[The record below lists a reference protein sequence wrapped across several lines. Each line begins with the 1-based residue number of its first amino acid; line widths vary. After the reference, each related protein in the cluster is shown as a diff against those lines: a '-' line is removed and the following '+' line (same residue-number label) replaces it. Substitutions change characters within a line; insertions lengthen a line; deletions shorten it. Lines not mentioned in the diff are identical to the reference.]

1 MFFNER
7 PTKIRSVKNIIM
19 DSEINGKEKIFSH
32 SSRQITR
39 ILIRIFTRC
48 VAMINVRLT
57 CLHFGKSRQISVS
70 LTGGLL
76 QCTFRP
82 KIQEVCF
89 ARQRKKEN
97 KDLRPSQYFYLKNI
111 RLHYQYMALFQRKKI
126 NFYFTTTAERGS
138 LWSFCRMCLVFY
150 VKQQRIVYCLASRR
164 RYRVKDNFLTLIK
177 SHFWSKYFLVA
188 SSAIKIIN
196 CEKIGG

>member
-1 MFFNER
+1 
-7 PTKIRSVKNIIM
+7 M

-126 NFYFTTTAERGS
+126 NFILQQQLKEEVVVVLSNVSCILRQTTKNCLLFSFKTALSSKRQFS
-138 LWSFCRMCLVFY
+138 HIDKVTF
-150 VKQQRIVYCLASRR
+150 
-164 RYRVKDNFLTLIK
+164 LIK
-177 SHFWSKYFLVA
+177 IFSRSLECHKNYKLRKDRWLM
-188 SSAIKIIN
+188 
-196 CEKIGG
+196 